1 MTSSPEEVTQLLGAW
16 SEGDP
21 AALDRL
27 MPLVYAELRRMAR
40 RHMGPERPG
49 HTLQTTALVHE
60 AYLRLVNQDRVRW
73 KDRAHFFAIAAQVM
87 RRILVDH
94 ARKRRNPKRGGN
106 ATRLS
111 LEQGATVSRERAAEV
126 VALDDALNSLAAVDD
141 RKSRVVELR
150 FFGGMSIDETAQVL
164 GVSPGTVM
172 REWTLAKAWLQRE
185 VRSVQRNEA

>member
-16 SEGDP
+16 SEGDA
-21 AALDRL
+21 AALERL

-40 RHMGPERPG
+40 RHMGQERPG

-60 AYLRLVNQDRVRW
+60 AYLRLVNQERVRW

-94 ARKRRNPKRGGN
+94 ARKRRNPKRGGD

-111 LEQGATVSRERAAEV
+111 LEQGATVSQERAAEV

-150 FFGGMSIDETAQVL
+150 FFGGMSIEETAQVL

-185 VRSVQRNEA
+185 VRSAQQ

>member
-1 MTSSPEEVTQLLGAW
+1 MTSSPEEVTQLLDAW

-60 AYLRLVNQDRVRW
+60 AYLRLVNQERVRW

-150 FFGGMSIDETAQVL
+150 FFGGMSIEETAQVL

-185 VRSVQRNEA
+185 VRSAQRNEA